1 MKKRIIELRRYV
13 QFDFYTV
20 NDMYCLQLFDKNVS
34 ANDGV
39 DCIYEDSN
47 EIFEILFDNAI
58 EWCKERY
65 Q

>member
-1 MKKRIIELRRYV
+1 MKERILELRQYV

-34 ANDGV
+34 ANDSV

-47 EIFEILFDNAI
+47 EMFEILFDNAI

-65 Q
+65 K

>member
-1 MKKRIIELRRYV
+1 MKERILELRQYV

-34 ANDGV
+34 ANDSV
-39 DCIYEDSN
+39 DCI
-47 EIFEILFDNAI
+47 
-58 EWCKERY
+58 C